1 MKFTLVENINSGL
14 ENESA
19 MGVLNEG
26 TITQPQKFILKIED
40 ITREDI
46 SQEDMCNIINS
57 IKLSPQIELDAGD
70 YDYKISI
77 GGPNDFKNILT
88 SILKKKFPN
97 NNIKVIVG

>member
-1 MKFTLVENINSGL
+1 MKFKLVENIDSGL

-19 MGVLNEG
+19 MGVLDEG
-26 TITQPQKFILKIED
+26 TITQPQEFILKIEG

-70 YDYKISI
+70 YDYKLII
-77 GGPNDFKNILT
+77 GGPKDFKNILT
-88 SILKKKFPN
+88 SILRKKFPN
-97 NNIKVIVG
+97 NNIKVIID